1 MRRTPQ
7 LLGYPPHVRHAASDT
22 GVWRSELVA
31 TLSLSADLGRGQSM
45 EHVARSCLLAVR
57 LGELMGLA
65 AVDREST
72 YHLALLAWVGCTAD
86 SHEVAAHFGD
96 DVALRAH
103 TYDIDFAGLP
113 LLGFLLRHAG
123 AGGSPL
129 HRAREAAWVLAT
141 GGRAVE
147 QALAAHCQVTARLAE
162 QLGLGGSVGRY
173 LPQTFARW
181 DGRGSPTSLS
191 GPALGL
197 PTRLVHL
204 VDVVAVHHRRGGI
217 AAAVEAARR
226 RSGTHLDPAVVEAF
240 LAHATELFD
249 GLPEQS
255 SWDELI
261 SADPDPH
268 WLDGSELTAAFEA
281 VADFTDLKSPYF
293 AGHSRGVADLA
304 AAAARRAGHPERDV
318 VTLRRAG
325 LLHGLGRTGVPNTI
339 WDKPGPLTE
348 LEWERVRLHAYYTER
363 MLRRP
368 RPLAEI
374 GAVAALTHERLD
386 GSGYHRGLSGTAIP
400 ASARL
405 LAAADCYHAL
415 CEPRPHRPPHA
426 PREAA
431 RHLRAEARAGRLEPG
446 CVEAVLA
453 AAGHPTRRP
462 AAGPGGL
469 TAREMEVLVL
479 LARAATTRQIARRL
493 GIAPKTAGNHIERI
507 YAKIG
512 ASTRAAAALYA
523 VQHGLLPTLEP
534 LEP

>member
-1 MRRTPQ
+1 AT
-7 LLGYPPHVRHAASDT
+7 LPHVRHAATDT

-65 AVDREST
+65 AVDREAT

-123 AGGSPL
+123 SGGSPL

-181 DGRGSPTSLS
+181 DGRGCPTSLS

-217 AAAVEAARR
+217 AAAVDAARR

-240 LAHATELFD
+240 LTHATELFD

-268 WLDGSELTAAFEA
+268 WLDGPDLT
-281 VADFTDLKSPYF
+281 
-293 AGHSRGVADLA
+293 

-368 RPLAEI
+368 RP
-374 GAVAALTHERLD
+374 
-386 GSGYHRGLSGTAIP
+386 
-400 ASARL
+400 
-405 LAAADCYHAL
+405 
-415 CEPRPHRPPHA
+415 
-426 PREAA
+426 
-431 RHLRAEARAGRLEPG
+431 
-446 CVEAVLA
+446 
-453 AAGHPTRRP
+453 
-462 AAGPGGL
+462 
-469 TAREMEVLVL
+469 
-479 LARAATTRQIARRL
+479 
-493 GIAPKTAGNHIERI
+493 
-507 YAKIG
+507 
-512 ASTRAAAALYA
+512 
-523 VQHGLLPTLEP
+523 
-534 LEP
+534 

>member
-1 MRRTPQ
+1 
-7 LLGYPPHVRHAASDT
+7 
-22 GVWRSELVA
+22 
-31 TLSLSADLGRGQSM
+31 
-45 EHVARSCLLAVR
+45 
-57 LGELMGLA
+57 
-65 AVDREST
+65 
-72 YHLALLAWVGCTAD
+72 
-86 SHEVAAHFGD
+86 
-96 DVALRAH
+96 
-103 TYDIDFAGLP
+103 
-113 LLGFLLRHAG
+113 
-123 AGGSPL
+123 
-129 HRAREAAWVLAT
+129 
-141 GGRAVE
+141 
-147 QALAAHCQVTARLAE
+147 
-162 QLGLGGSVGRY
+162 
-173 LPQTFARW
+173 
-181 DGRGSPTSLS
+181 
-191 GPALGL
+191 
-197 PTRLVHL
+197 
-204 VDVVAVHHRRGGI
+204 
-217 AAAVEAARR
+217 
-226 RSGTHLDPAVVEAF
+226 
-240 LAHATELFD
+240 
-249 GLPEQS
+249 
-255 SWDELI
+255 
-261 SADPDPH
+261 
-268 WLDGSELTAAFEA
+268 
-281 VADFTDLKSPYF
+281 
-293 AGHSRGVADLA
+293 
-304 AAAARRAGHPERDV
+304 
-318 VTLRRAG
+318 
-325 LLHGLGRTGVPNTI
+325 VPNTI

-469 TAREMEVLVL
+469 TTREMEVLVL